1 MSASRRT
8 LTLKL
13 ARGVLGVGPHADAAT
28 VRRAFREAAK
38 RLHPDRSGGDAAKFR
53 EMLEAYRLLQEAEAP
68 SPIRFPP
75 AVTEP
80 AAAAIEQPLIV
91 ILTPVEAMSG
101 GSPETELP
109 DGRRVRVTL
118 PAGQRAGSKVRVDG
132 HVFEIALKAEGDM
145 IVRGDDLWMT
155 AKVSAEVLDKGGRIA
170 LETPLGRR
178 IVWITKKAAERRL
191 LRLEGQ
197 GLPPHAGRKQGHLFL
212 RLGPEGE
219 AAAESKARTL
229 LRKFAAAWAA

>member
-1 MSASRRT
+1 MSAARRT

-13 ARGVLGVGPHADAAT
+13 ARGVLGVGPNADQAAI
-28 VRRAFREAAK
+28 RRAFREGAK

-53 EMLEAYRLLQEAEAP
+53 EMLEAYRLLQDTGAA

-75 AVTEP
+75 VVARPAAAEP
-80 AAAAIEQPLIV
+80 AAEKPLIV
-91 ILTPVEAMSG
+91 TLTPVEAMMG
-101 GSPETELP
+101 GNPEAALP
-109 DGRRVRVTL
+109 DGRRVRLTL
-118 PAGQRAGSKVRVDG
+118 PAGLRAGAKVRVDG
-132 HVFEIALKAEGDM
+132 HLFEVALKADGDM

-155 AKVSAEVLDKGGRIA
+155 AKLATEVLEQGGRIA

-178 IVWITKKAAERRL
+178 IVWITRKAAERRL

-197 GLPPHAGRKQGHLFL
+197 GLPARGGHRQGHLFL
-212 RLGPEGE
+212 RLGPETT
-219 AAAESKARTL
+219 ESRARTL